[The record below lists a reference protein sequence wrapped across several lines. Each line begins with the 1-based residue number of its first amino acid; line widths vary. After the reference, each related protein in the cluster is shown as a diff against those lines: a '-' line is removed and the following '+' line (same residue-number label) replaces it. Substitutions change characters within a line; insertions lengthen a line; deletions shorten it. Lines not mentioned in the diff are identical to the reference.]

1 MSPLEMK
8 KVFEDLREE
17 VLALAAEQGS
27 DLTLLKTLSKT
38 PSLVEGSQVE
48 GLKTLSKTPSEAEGS
63 VVEGVNEVWIELK
76 YNPVI
81 RQLGIHLDCNTGTF
95 EISEGQYTPR
105 LEPEQN
111 PITGELGLAP
121 RFVSCSLM
129 LKKLDAVL
137 ALIDER
143 VSQPEQKPALLKT
156 LSKTPSLVE
165 GSVVEG
171 QRAAS

>member
-1 MSPLEMK
+1 MSPVEMK

-17 VLALAAEQGS
+17 VLALVAEKGPDS
-27 DLTLLKTLSKT
+27 TL
-38 PSLVEGSQVE
+38 
-48 GLKTLSKTPSEAEGS
+48 
-63 VVEGVNEVWIELK
+63 VNEVWIELK
-76 YNPVI
+76 YNPVV

-121 RFVSCSLM
+121 RFVSGALM
-129 LKKLDAVL
+129 LKKLDSVL

-143 VSQPEQKPALLKT
+143 VPLDQLSSTTLGTGRDKPQPEQKPAL
-156 LSKTPSLVE
+156 
-165 GSVVEG
+165 

>member
-17 VLALAAEQGS
+17 VLALMAEKRS

-38 PSLVEGSQVE
+38 PSQTPSVAEG
-48 GLKTLSKTPSEAEGS
+48 SEAEGS
-63 VVEGVNEVWIELK
+63 EVEGVNEVWIELK

-143 VSQPEQKPALLKT
+143 VSQPEQKPAL
-156 LSKTPSLVE
+156 
-165 GSVVEG
+165 

>member
-1 MSPLEMK
+1 MSPVEMK

-17 VLALAAEQGS
+17 VVALMAGNGS
-27 DLTLLKTLSKT
+27 DLNLLKTLS
-38 PSLVEGSQVE
+38 E
-48 GLKTLSKTPSEAEGS
+48 
-63 VVEGVNEVWIELK
+63 VEGVNEVWIELK

-111 PITGELGLAP
+111 PITGELALAP

-137 ALIDER
+137 ALIDSR
-143 VSQPEQKPALLKT
+143 FPLDTLSSTSLVHAALNASGTGRDKPKPEQKPAL
-156 LSKTPSLVE
+156 
-165 GSVVEG
+165 
-171 QRAAS
+171 QRVAS

>member
-1 MSPLEMK
+1 MSPVEMK

-17 VLALAAEQGS
+17 VLALVSENGS
-27 DLTLLKTLSKT
+27 EMTLM
-38 PSLVEGSQVE
+38 
-48 GLKTLSKTPSEAEGS
+48 
-63 VVEGVNEVWIELK
+63 NEVWIELK

-105 LEPEQN
+105 LAPEQN
-111 PITGELGLAP
+111 PITGELALAP

-129 LKKLDAVL
+129 LKKLNAVL

-143 VSQPEQKPALLKT
+143 FSLGELRDKPKLEQKPAL
-156 LSKTPSLVE
+156 
-165 GSVVEG
+165 
-171 QRAAS
+171 QRAG

>member
-1 MSPLEMK
+1 MSPVEMK

-17 VLALAAEQGS
+17 ILALSPEQGS
-27 DLTLLKTLSKT
+27 DLNL
-38 PSLVEGSQVE
+38 
-48 GLKTLSKTPSEAEGS
+48 
-63 VVEGVNEVWIELK
+63 VNEVWIELK

-137 ALIDER
+137 ALIDSR
-143 VSQPEQKPALLKT
+143 FPKPEQKPVLLKT

-171 QRAAS
+171 QRAS

>member
-1 MSPLEMK
+1 MSPIEMK

-17 VLALAAEQGS
+17 VQALAAKQGS
-27 DLTLLKTLSKT
+27 DLTL
-38 PSLVEGSQVE
+38 
-48 GLKTLSKTPSEAEGS
+48 
-63 VVEGVNEVWIELK
+63 VNEVWIELK

-95 EISEGQYTPR
+95 EISEGLYTPR

-137 ALIDER
+137 ALIDSR
-143 VSQPEQKPALLKT
+143 FPKPEQKPASLKT
-156 LSKTPSLVE
+156 LSA
-165 GSVVEG
+165 VEG

>member
-1 MSPLEMK
+1 MSPVEMK

-17 VLALAAEQGS
+17 VQGLAADNGS
-27 DLTLLKTLSKT
+27 DLTL
-38 PSLVEGSQVE
+38 
-48 GLKTLSKTPSEAEGS
+48 
-63 VVEGVNEVWIELK
+63 VNEVWIELK
-76 YNPVI
+76 YNPVV

-137 ALIDER
+137 ALIDSR
-143 VSQPEQKPALLKT
+143 FPKPEQKPVL
-156 LSKTPSLVE
+156 
-165 GSVVEG
+165 
-171 QRAAS
+171 QRAS